1 LASSVAKNS
10 KLSVLAHYGS
20 ISPIG
25 AGVPWRLGMNNTVGG
40 GTPEGEI
47 FDSDSRSFRADA

>member
-1 LASSVAKNS
+1 
-10 KLSVLAHYGS
+10 
-20 ISPIG
+20 
-25 AGVPWRLGMNNTVGG
+25 MNNTVGG

>member
-1 LASSVAKNS
+1 V
-10 KLSVLAHYGS
+10 AHYGS

-47 FDSDSRSFRADA
+47 FDSDSRSFCADA